1 MDIITAPHPTLRE
14 KAQDIKSL
22 DKKSLQILH
31 SLKKTLQNKQDPP
44 GVGLAGPQVN
54 KKIRAF
60 AIRPVMGRS
69 VTERGEDNV
78 PVEIFVNPKITKHS
92 SDQVLGENEDNPD
105 LEGCLSIP
113 KIYGPVPRWDWI
125 ELEYQLL
132 QDNQLKKRTKKF
144 QGFPARIVQ
153 HELDHL
159 NGILFTD
166 YIIKYNLPAYMAQ
179 GEELVEMD
187 DRSILDVY

>member
-1 MDIITAPHPTLRE
+1 MDIVTAPHPTLRE
-14 KAQDIKSL
+14 KAEEIKNL
-22 DKKSLQILH
+22 DKKSREILNN
-31 SLKKTLQNKQDPP
+31 LRKTLQNKQDPP
-44 GVGLAGPQVN
+44 GVGLAGPQVD

-60 AIRPVMGRS
+60 AIRPVM
-69 VTERGEDNV
+69 ERGEDDV
-78 PVEIFVNPKITKHS
+78 AVEIFVNPKITKHS
-92 SDQVLGENEDNPD
+92 QDQVLGENEDNPD

-125 ELEYQLL
+125 ELEYQLF
-132 QDNQLKKRTKKF
+132 QDNQLKDRTKKF

-166 YIIKYNLPAYMAQ
+166 YLLKYDLPAYMAK
-179 GEELVEMD
+179 GEELIEII
-187 DRSILDVY
+187 DRSILEVY